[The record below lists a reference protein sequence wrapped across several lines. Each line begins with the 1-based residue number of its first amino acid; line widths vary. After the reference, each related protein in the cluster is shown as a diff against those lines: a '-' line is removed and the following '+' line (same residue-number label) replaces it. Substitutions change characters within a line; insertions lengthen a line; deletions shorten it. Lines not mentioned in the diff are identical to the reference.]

1 MAKKKLTT
9 GQKVLIG
16 AGAGI
21 LALWGWKKYKEW
33 KMTPPKPMYK
43 PETTP
48 TGIDWNWGNGS
59 GSSSGSNW
67 LDWGSSGSS
76 GSGSGSIWDALTGTN
91 SGGNW
96 ASSTTDWI
104 TGGSNLPRGLKNN
117 NPLNLVLTSIT
128 WQGKIPNAQ
137 NTDGKFE
144 QFQNILLGYRAG
156 IKNLKSYID
165 SGANTISKIT
175 SKWAPTG
182 SGEGN
187 NPENYARR
195 VSQGTGIGSTAQ
207 IPFSK
212 QYIIPIV
219 REMAVVENGESFRHL
234 IKDSDIETAF
244 GMI

>member
-21 LALWGWKKYKEW
+21 LAILGWKKYQQWQYAK
-33 KMTPPKPMYK
+33 KYGSNAILQGMQGALQTPQ
-43 PETTP
+43 
-48 TGIDWNWGNGS
+48 S
-59 GSSSGSNW
+59 GSGSNW

-195 VSQGTGIGSTAQ
+195 VSQGTGIGSGAT

>member
-16 AGAGI
+16 AGAGV
-21 LALWGWKKYKEW
+21 LALWGWKKYKDYQYR
-33 KMTPPKPMYK
+33 KQFGGNAVMSGLQGALNM
-43 PETTP
+43 P
-48 TGIDWNWGNGS
+48 TQT

-67 LDWGSSGSS
+67 LDWGSSSGSS
-76 GSGSGSIWDALTGTN
+76 SGSGSIWDALTGTA
-91 SGGNW
+91 SGG
-96 ASSTTDWI
+96 AFGTAFGTA
-104 TGGSNLPRGLKNN
+104 GSNLPRGLKNN
-117 NPLNLVLTSIT
+117 NPLNLILTSIT
-128 WQGKIPNAQ
+128 WQGKVPNAQ

-165 SGANTISKIT
+165 GGANTISKIT

-212 QYIIPIV
+212 QYIVPIV